1 MEKTSSEIFSLDKPS
16 FLSKK
21 TNFSLKT
28 ILKIGMIGGMA
39 GFLTLLH
46 HQTASDAGIRHV
58 IFRELYFIPIILG
71 GFWFGLRGGLS
82 TALAISL
89 LYGPLILSG
98 VDRFSTHNFGNILEI
113 LLFNL
118 LGGLLGWLKDRETA
132 QAARARQVEN
142 LAAMGQAAAMIA
154 HDLKTPLI
162 TIGGFARQLSGKIS
176 PDTPEGKKVE
186 IIRQQAERLEKL
198 VMDILFFARPINSS
212 PESVDLCELLNK
224 VKEAV
229 SETADK
235 KRINID
241 IAAPKTCECN
251 LDYEKMML
259 VFINLL
265 TNAIEASS
273 EGETVS
279 VSLYH
284 HADNTVQ
291 IDVSDIGAGI
301 PQNIAGKIFEP
312 FVTGKK
318 KGTGL
323 GLPICRKIVI
333 AHAGELK
340 HINNNDVGTIFR
352 VSIPAKK

>member
-1 MEKTSSEIFSLDKPS
+1 MEKTISDIFSLDKPF
-16 FLSKK
+16 FLLKK
-21 TNFSLKT
+21 TKLPLKT
-28 ILKIGMIGGMA
+28 LLKIGVIIGVV
-39 GFLTLLH
+39 GFITLLH
-46 HQTASDAGIRHV
+46 YQTAADAGIRHV
-58 IFRELYFIPIILG
+58 IFRELYFLPIILG
-71 GFWFGLRGGLS
+71 GFWFGLRGGLL

-98 VDRFSTHNFGNILEI
+98 ADRFSTHNFGNTMEI
-113 LLFNL
+113 LLFYL
-118 LGGLLGWLKDRETA
+118 IGGLLGWLKDRETA
-132 QAARARQVEN
+132 QEVRARQVEN

-162 TIGGFARQLSGKIS
+162 TIGGFARQLSQKIS
-176 PDTPEGKKVE
+176 ADTPEGEKVV
-186 IIRQQAERLEKL
+186 IIRQQSERLEKL
-198 VMDILFFARPINSS
+198 TMDILFFARPIKPSM
-212 PESVDLCELLNK
+212 ESVDLYDLLNK

-229 SETADK
+229 SETANN

-241 IAAPKTCECN
+241 ITAAETCE
-251 LDYEKMML
+251 

-279 VSLYH
+279 VSLHH
-284 HADNTVQ
+284 HADTVQ
-291 IDVSDIGAGI
+291 IDVSDRGGGI
-301 PQNIAGKIFEP
+301 PENIAGNIFEP

-323 GLPICRKIVI
+323 GLPICRKIVT

-340 HINNNDVGTIFR
+340 YINKKDVGTIFR
-352 VSIPAKK
+352 VSIPVEN

>member
-1 MEKTSSEIFSLDKPS
+1 MEKTISDIFSLDKPF
-16 FLSKK
+16 FLLKK
-21 TNFSLKT
+21 TKLPLKA
-28 ILKIGMIGGMA
+28 LLEIGVIVGVV
-39 GFLTLLH
+39 GFITLLH
-46 HQTASDAGIRHV
+46 YQTASDAGIRHV
-58 IFRELYFIPIILG
+58 IFRELYFLPIILG
-71 GFWFGLRGGLS
+71 GFWFGLRGGLL

-89 LYGPLILSG
+89 LYGPLILSEA
-98 VDRFSTHNFGNILEI
+98 DRFSTHNFGNIMEI
-113 LLFNL
+113 LLFYL
-118 LGGLLGWLKDRETA
+118 IGGILGWLKDRETA
-132 QAARARQVEN
+132 QEARARQVEN

-162 TIGGFARQLSGKIS
+162 TIGGFARQLSKKIS
-176 PDTPEGKKVE
+176 ANTPEGEKVV
-186 IIRQQAERLEKL
+186 IIKQQSERLEKL
-198 VMDILFFARPINSS
+198 TMDILFFARPIKPSM
-212 PESVDLCELLNK
+212 ESVDLYDLLNK

-229 SETADK
+229 SETANN

-241 IAAPKTCECN
+241 ITAAETCECN

-279 VSLYH
+279 VSLH
-284 HADNTVQ
+284 HHTDTVQ
-291 IDVSDIGAGI
+291 IDVSDRGGGI
-301 PQNIAGKIFEP
+301 PENIAENIFEP

-323 GLPICRKIVI
+323 GLPICRKIVT

-340 HINNNDVGTIFR
+340 YINKKDVGTIFR
-352 VSIPAKK
+352 VSIPVEN

>member
-1 MEKTSSEIFSLDKPS
+1 MEKTTSEILSLDSP
-16 FLSKK
+16 FFTLKK
-21 TNFSLKT
+21 TKIPLKT
-28 ILKIGMIGGMA
+28 FLKIGVIV
-39 GFLTLLH
+39 GFVGFITLLH
-46 HQTASDAGIRHV
+46 YQTASDAGIRHV
-58 IFRELYFIPIILG
+58 IFRELYFLPIILS

-89 LYGPLILSG
+89 LYGPLILSE
-98 VDRFSTHNFGNILEI
+98 VDKFSTHNFGNTLEI

-118 LGGLLGWLKDRETA
+118 IGGLLGWLKDRETA
-132 QAARARQVEN
+132 QEARARQVEN

-162 TIGGFARQLSGKIS
+162 TIGGFARQLSGRIS
-176 PDTPEGKKVE
+176 TDTPEGEKVT

-198 VMDILFFARPINSS
+198 VMDILFFARPINPSL
-212 PESVDLCELLNK
+212 ESVDLYELLNK

-229 SETADK
+229 SEIADK

-241 IAAPKTCECN
+241 IAAAKKCECN

-284 HADNTVQ
+284 LSDTVQ
-291 IDVSDIGAGI
+291 IDVSDRGAGI

-323 GLPICRKIVI
+323 GLPICKKIVTG
-333 AHAGELK
+333 HAGELK
-340 HINNNDVGTIFR
+340 YINNIDVGTIFR
-352 VSIPAKK
+352 VSIPVKN